1 MTELYTQAKLTY
13 IEELEDEIAKLN
25 DLCRDLNMIITE
37 KDDVIKMLQ
46 GR

>member
-25 DLCRDLNMIITE
+25 DLCRDLNRIITE
-37 KDDVIKMLQ
+37 KDDIIELIK
-46 GR
+46 